1 MKGKIKLLT
10 AYRLL
15 PTDLCLP
22 PTAYR
27 PLPTAYC
34 LPPTAY
40 RPLPTAYCLLP
51 TAYCYRLLPTAHCVP
66 PTAYRQLPTDLCLPP
81 SASKSASS
89 GSMIPGINLTC
100 NHETRRLQSGLILGY
115 GHAYVVGGRPRGIY
129 HFESVYVGRV
139 EGLANPERDVRYSSY
154 EARAT
159 ACPLPR

>member
-1 MKGKIKLLT
+1 MKEKIKPHTAYRPLPTAHCLPPT

-15 PTDLCLP
+15 PTAYCYRLLPTATAYCLP
-22 PTAYR
+22 PTAYRLLPTAHCLPPSAYR

-34 LPPTAY
+34 LPPT
-40 RPLPTAYCLLP
+40 
-51 TAYCYRLLPTAHCVP
+51 
-66 PTAYRQLPTDLCLPP
+66 
-81 SASKSASS
+81 ASKSASS

-139 EGLANPERDVRYSSY
+139 EGLANPERDIRCSSY